1 MFEKEISGLAK
12 TINNKAY
19 IGRVIFSRDEIFTL
33 FHAKRKMSNFKVNCR
48 RRPII
53 LKCIRQ
59 IVFKLYD
66 LVLKCVGVR
75 HGESWNDMHT
85 ESSTT
90 EY

>member
-1 MFEKEISGLAK
+1 MFEKGISGLAK
-12 TINNKAY
+12 RINNKAC

-33 FHAKRKMSNFKVNCR
+33 FHAKHKMSKFKVNCR

-66 LVLKCVGVR
+66 LVLKCEGVR
-75 HGESWNDMHT
+75 YGESWNNMHT